1 MRIDYCVFQDIEEF
15 YGTNDFQIE
24 ARYDKFDNE
33 EYIMLRFGYWAEVD
47 LIGLEEI
54 INPID
59 YNIEVMAVDEED
71 TGWRYSYHIKQ
82 K

>member
-1 MRIDYCVFQDIEEF
+1 
-15 YGTNDFQIE
+15 
-24 ARYDKFDNE
+24 
-33 EYIMLRFGYWAEVD
+33 MLRFGYWAEVD

-54 INPID
+54 INPIG